1 MIGKTTFLI
10 VCLLVLTNSV
20 QGRPLSMVDNLWSF
34 HGDKNQQERKLSQVE
49 HHLSDEQKGVTW
61 SSDLR
66 PDVFDGDDVSE
77 LNLKIPRVKKY
88 LSVVVKSEVR
98 ISLYRDNEE
107 KYLDGGN
114 FVDRDRYN
122 ENEND
127 DDSNDVY
134 KEEKEDENDDNDDD
148 HEKKFHADNNS
159 GENFDDISSASAVY
173 KCLFDDND
181 KNDDDK
187 PIVYESQDYDK
198 LFDDILDSN
207 KRF

>member
-34 HGDKNQQERKLSQVE
+34 HGDKNQQELKLSQVE
-49 HHLSDEQKGVTW
+49 HHLSDEQKGVTR
-61 SSDLR
+61 SSDLL

-107 KYLDGGN
+107 KYLDGGY

-134 KEEKEDENDDNDDD
+134 EEEKEDENDDDDD
-148 HEKKFHADNNS
+148 HEKKFDADDNS

-173 KCLFDDND
+173 KFLFDDND

-187 PIVYESQDYDK
+187 PIVYEPQDYDK

>member
-34 HGDKNQQERKLSQVE
+34 HGDKNQQELKLSQVE

-61 SSDLR
+61 SSDLL

-134 KEEKEDENDDNDDD
+134 EEEKEDENDDNDDD
-148 HEKKFHADNNS
+148 HEKKFHADDNS
-159 GENFDDISSASAVY
+159 GENF
-173 KCLFDDND
+173 DND

-187 PIVYESQDYDK
+187 PIVYEPQDYDK
-198 LFDDILDSN
+198 LFDDILDQ
-207 KRF
+207 

>member
-1 MIGKTTFLI
+1 
-10 VCLLVLTNSV
+10 
-20 QGRPLSMVDNLWSF
+20 MVDNLWSF

-61 SSDLR
+61 LSDLL

-107 KYLDGGN
+107 RYLDGGN

-134 KEEKEDENDDNDDD
+134 EEEKEDENDDNDDD
-148 HEKKFHADNNS
+148 HEKKFYADDNS

-173 KCLFDDND
+173 KFLFDDND

>member
-20 QGRPLSMVDNLWSF
+20 QGRPLSMVDDVWSV
-34 HGDKNQQERKLSQVE
+34 HGDKNQQELKLSQVE

-61 SSDLR
+61 SSDLL

-134 KEEKEDENDDNDDD
+134 EEEKEDENDDDDD
-148 HEKKFHADNNS
+148 HEKKFDADDNS

-173 KCLFDDND
+173 KFLFDDND

-187 PIVYESQDYDK
+187 PIVYEPQDYDK

>member
-34 HGDKNQQERKLSQVE
+34 HGDKNQQELKLSQVE
-49 HHLSDEQKGVTW
+49 HHLSDEQKGVTR
-61 SSDLR
+61 SSDLL

-107 KYLDGGN
+107 KYLDGGY

-134 KEEKEDENDDNDDD
+134 EEEKEDENDDDDD
-148 HEKKFHADNNS
+148 HEKKFDADDNS
-159 GENFDDISSASAVY
+159 GENFDDISSALAVY
-173 KCLFDDND
+173 RFLFDDND

-187 PIVYESQDYDK
+187 PIVYEPQDYDK

>member
-1 MIGKTTFLI
+1 MI
-10 VCLLVLTNSV
+10 
-20 QGRPLSMVDNLWSF
+20 DNLWSF

-61 SSDLR
+61 SSDLL

-88 LSVVVKSEVR
+88 FSVVVKSEVR

-134 KEEKEDENDDNDDD
+134 EEEKEDENDDNDDE
-148 HEKKFHADNNS
+148 HEKKFHADDNS

-173 KCLFDDND
+173 KFLFDDND

-187 PIVYESQDYDK
+187 PIVYEPQDYDE

-207 KRF
+207 KKF

>member
-1 MIGKTTFLI
+1 
-10 VCLLVLTNSV
+10 
-20 QGRPLSMVDNLWSF
+20 MVDNLWSF
-34 HGDKNQQERKLSQVE
+34 HGDKNQQELKLSQVE
-49 HHLSDEQKGVTW
+49 HHLSDEQKGVTR
-61 SSDLR
+61 SSDLL

-107 KYLDGGN
+107 KYLDGGY

-134 KEEKEDENDDNDDD
+134 EEEKEDENDDDDD
-148 HEKKFHADNNS
+148 HEKKFDADDNS

-173 KCLFDDND
+173 KFLFDDND

-187 PIVYESQDYDK
+187 PIVYEPQDYDK